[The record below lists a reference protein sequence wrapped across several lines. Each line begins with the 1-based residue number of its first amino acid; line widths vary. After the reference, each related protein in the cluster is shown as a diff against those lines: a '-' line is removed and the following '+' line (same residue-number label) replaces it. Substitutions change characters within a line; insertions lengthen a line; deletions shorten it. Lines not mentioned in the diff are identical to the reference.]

1 MHPSGVPTNPP
12 ETKLRA
18 SRLAEAWAAASVG
31 LMIIVIVLLVLYERG
46 EYLVF
51 ALAGSIALFVFVEA
65 GFRGQLTNLV
75 TSATLGLAAVSTL
88 VIVYEFFWRIVVVSV
103 LGLDIYVLWDNLRE
117 LRR

>member
-18 SRLAEAWAAASVG
+18 SRLAEAWAAPSVG

-65 GFRGQLTNLV
+65 GFHGRLTNLV
-75 TSATLGLAAVSTL
+75 TSMTISLAVLATLSCRL
-88 VIVYEFFWRIVVVSV
+88 
-103 LGLDIYVLWDNLRE
+103 
-117 LRR
+117 